1 MTLMETA
8 VHWIHS
14 GHELALAIV
23 IETWGSAPR
32 QAGAVMLV
40 RDDSHIEGSV
50 SGGCVEADVIETA
63 KNSIETNQSFI
74 KEFGVAD
81 ETAFAVG
88 LSCGGRIAVLIVPV
102 NDEAFPPVFLER
114 IAAAVVGRNP
124 LDLIISLEN
133 ENRIHVEAIV
143 PDTQSLSERET
154 QYNDSEHQL
163 IWRFRPSYQI
173 ILIGAGHISQVLSRL
188 ASQVDF
194 SVDVIDPRSM
204 LATAERFPDVNTHI
218 GWPQDLL
225 PGMTMDAQTAM
236 VTLTHNPEIDDSALL
251 YALGTEAFY
260 LGCLGSR
267 RTHGTRCRR
276 LESKGMSQQQLA
288 RLHGPAG
295 IPLGGRG
302 VSEIALAILAEIVQV
317 RYTLSA

>member
-8 VHWIHS
+8 DNWIHT
-14 GHELALAIV
+14 GHKLALAIV

-40 RDDSHIEGSV
+40 RDDFHIEGSV

-63 KNSIETNQSFI
+63 KKSIETNQFFI
-74 KEFGVAD
+74 REFGVAD

-88 LSCGGRIAVLIVPV
+88 LSCGGKIAVLIVPV
-102 NDEAFPPVFLER
+102 NDAAFPPIFLEK
-114 IAAAVVGRNP
+114 IVAAVVGRTP

-133 ENRIHVEAIV
+133 DSRLHVEAMV
-143 PDTQSLSERET
+143 PDSLSLSERET
-154 QYNDSEHQL
+154 QYNDSERQL
-163 IWRFRPSYQI
+163 IWRFRPAYQL
-173 ILIGAGHISQVLSRL
+173 ILIGAGHISQALSRL

-204 LATAERFPDVNTHI
+204 LATGERFPDVNIHI

-225 PGMTMDAQTAM
+225 PAMTMDAQTAM
-236 VTLTHNPEIDDSALL
+236 VTLTHNPEIDDPALL

-267 RTHGTRCRR
+267 RTHGIRCRR

-302 VSEIALAILAEIVQV
+302 VPEIALAILAEIVQA
-317 RYTLSA
+317 RYTLPD